1 MECEDFNKLIPMKFY
16 VLEEKID
23 LECDFFENRQIS
35 FIGTV
40 FGELSNV
47 NKYLTIAGKKKTV
60 KSYGEKDYTHNV
72 KLPYN
77 KLLESNYCYLVLD
90 LKNNNEP
97 KIFEVKRINRDF
109 TNNECVCNIK
119 LLGDFKVNGNK

>member
-23 LECDFFENRQIS
+23 LECNFFENRQIS

-47 NKYLTIAGKKKTV
+47 NKYLTIGGKKKTV

-90 LKNNNEP
+90 LQNNNEP